1 MLYRKDIQILRG
13 ISVLLVVFFH
23 LEIPGFQSGFLGV
36 DVFFVISGY
45 LMALMYDPND
55 KIGFFI
61 RRAKRLLPAYFAV
74 VLATLVISIAWTTP
88 NDHQQVAEQSLFA
101 TLFLSNIGFWL
112 ENSYFDKAAFKPLLH
127 LWSLGVEIQ
136 FYVLIPLVY
145 GIIKKSK
152 FGYGIVFTLSL
163 IGCFVM
169 VGLSTKTAFFWMPFR
184 LWEFLMGYGAAH
196 FLLNRRP
203 IQATGG
209 LVGSHGAKCLAL
221 ALLLT
226 LPWLPI
232 NGQSLSVINGHP
244 GLHALAL
251 CATTGVILTLGLPLF
266 FEQSWLGTILEKIG
280 TYSYSIY
287 LVHFPIIVMV
297 LYLPFSGT
305 VLKTHSM
312 LQSVMLAGL
321 IMAASAL
328 LFFGIEKQKYTQS
341 TDLFKRTTLAIAGI
355 FLLYPVGTF
364 IQELIT
370 PEEYKVIYQAWADRS
385 TYRCGKMIR
394 LLEPSAKSCE
404 ITPHFDHPS
413 RTILL
418 VGNSHADSVKTSF
431 ARVAQDSRTT
441 VRFMVENTPLM
452 DGGIS
457 PEGLIQEAQHRKVDA
472 LVLHYSPGSIQ
483 ASAIEKLVA
492 QAQAQGLSVSFI
504 MPVPVWDQH
513 IPKALWSHL
522 KEGTPLPTQTAD
534 HYMAFNHARLPPPS
548 HALKVYDVVASFC
561 QPTCLLADPTGHP
574 LYFDQSHLT
583 LTGSARLRPVFE
595 RVISDLTHPL

>member
-55 KIGFFI
+55 KIGFFL

-88 NDHQQVAEQSLFA
+88 NDHKQVADQSIFA

-112 ENSYFDKAAFKPLLH
+112 ENSYFDKATFKPLLH

-136 FYVLIPLVY
+136 FYVLVPLVY
-145 GIIKKSK
+145 WIIKKVK
-152 FGYGIVFTLSL
+152 FGYVIIFTLSL

-169 VGLSTKTAFFWMPFR
+169 VSLSTKTAFFWMPFR
-184 LWEFLMGYGAAH
+184 LWEFLIGYGAAH
-196 FLLNRRP
+196 FLLNRAP
-203 IQATGG
+203 LKVATTAPRWAT
-209 LVGSHGAKCLAL
+209 SLAW
-221 ALLLT
+221 ALLPIL
-226 LPWLPI
+226 LWLPV
-232 NGQSLSVINGHP
+232 NGQSLSVIHGHP

-251 CATTGVILTLGLPLF
+251 CAITGIILTLGLPAF
-266 FEQSWLGTILEKIG
+266 FETSWLGTLLEKIG

-305 VLKTHSM
+305 VLKTHSIF
-312 LQSVMLAGL
+312 QSVMLAGL

-328 LFFGIEKQKYTQS
+328 LFFGVEKQKYKRS
-341 TDLFKRTTLAIAGI
+341 ISLFQHVTFAIVGI
-355 FLLYPVGTF
+355 FFVYLTGTL
-364 IQELIT
+364 IQEAT
-370 PEEYKVIYQAWADRS
+370 TAEKDMVIYKAWTDRS

-394 LLEPSAKSCE
+394 LLEPLAKSCE
-404 ITPHFDHPS
+404 ITPHFEHPS

-418 VGNSHADSVKTSF
+418 VGNSHADSIKTSF
-431 ARVAQDSRTT
+431 ARVAQDSRIA

-457 PEGLIQEAQHRKVDA
+457 PEGLIQEAKNHKVDA

-483 ASAIEKLVA
+483 VGVIEKLVT
-492 QAQAQGLSVSFI
+492 QAQAEGISVSFI
-504 MPVPVWDQH
+504 MPVPVWDRH
-513 IPKALWSHL
+513 IPKALWSQM

-534 HYMAFNHARLPPPS
+534 HYLAFNHALLSPPRF
-548 HALKVYDVVASFC
+548 LKVYDVVASFC
-561 QPTCLLADPTGHP
+561 QPQCLLMDQTGHP

-583 LTGSARLRPVFE
+583 LTGSARLTPVFE
-595 RVISDLTHPL
+595 RVISDLTHRL